1 MSLEN
6 LFITSSPFCVFQ
18 AGCGGGAPLDRQD
31 DDMIYADSDY
41 KDLYDFGPVAY
52 HNASKTAAIKKKEE
66 LDARFKAALQYNS
79 RP

>member
-1 MSLEN
+1 M
-6 LFITSSPFCVFQ
+6 
-18 AGCGGGAPLDRQD
+18 DRQD